1 MWLGG
6 CAAALASQAK
16 ELAVREAERN
26 KLRSEAAAAGRT
38 VSKLTAQLAAMP
50 KARPASAFVK
60 LKVFR

>member
-1 MWLGG
+1 M
-6 CAAALASQAK
+6 
-16 ELAVREAERN
+16 EAERN